1 MFTASPSAEYSTR
14 LPAPIAPTT
23 TGPVWT
29 PTRTPNPCHTPRVLD
44 LAGVVGDLL
53 DDLQGRAHRA
63 LGIVFVRGRGAEQR
77 QHAVSGEV
85 LDRPA
90 ERLDRSDHA
99 RHGVADDDL
108 QLLGIQAFAERG
120 RADQIGEDRRDHAS
134 FFADLARI
142 VGR

>member
-29 PTRTPNPCHTPRVLD
+29 PTRTPNPVTPHAASTSRAYSAISSTICSD
-44 LAGVVGDLL
+44 ARTARSGSSSCAVG
-53 DDLQGRAHRA
+53 APNK
-63 LGIVFVRGRGAEQR
+63 R
-77 QHAVSGEV
+77 QHAVPREV

-90 ERLDRSDHA
+90 ERFDRADHA

-108 QLLGIQAFAERG
+108 QLLGIEAFAEHG
-120 RADQIGEDRRDHAS
+120 RADQIGEDRGDHAS
-134 FFADLARI
+134 LFADLAGI
-142 VGR
+142 VRR